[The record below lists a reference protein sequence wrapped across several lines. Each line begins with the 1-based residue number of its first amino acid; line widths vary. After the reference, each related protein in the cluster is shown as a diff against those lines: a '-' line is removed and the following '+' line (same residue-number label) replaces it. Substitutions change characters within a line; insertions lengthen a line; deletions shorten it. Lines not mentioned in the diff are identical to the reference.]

1 MRIKI
6 GAMELHRLFISTLC
20 RACLCLQ
27 GRHLV
32 ELIVHLI
39 QQRQE
44 GFGGESLLLQQSLSN
59 PDEVVGEVAR
69 YDSGQMQH
77 LTLVGRRPED
87 GTTKLT
93 S

>member
-6 GAMELHRLFISTLC
+6 GTMALHRLFISPLC
-20 RACLCLQ
+20 WACLCLQ

-32 ELIVHLI
+32 ELVVHLI
-39 QQRQE
+39 QQWQE

-77 LTLVGRRPED
+77 LTLLSRRPED
-87 GTTKLT
+87 GATELT